1 VLLRTYRVRTCSS
14 VFRIRKNDEIRGSEV
29 TRGEGERRTGVAVL
43 TQLPVTRIV
52 AHPLRSFLAF
62 DVD

>member
-1 VLLRTYRVRTCSS
+1 VLSRTYRVRTCSS
-14 VFRIRKNDEIRGSEV
+14 VFRIRKNDEIRGNEV
-29 TRGEGERRTGVAVL
+29 TRGERRTGVAVL

-52 AHPLRSFLAF
+52 AHPLRSFLAL